1 MGIAAV
7 FAGLFVLMA
16 VLGFVYHL
24 FLLVVAIPFGI
35 VSYALWYHASGR
47 LRDQVSRQSHAER
60 RAQARAREEA
70 TTGGFGAG
78 PREEWTGP
86 RDGFDGARGDGF
98 GSRSRVGAGART
110 TRQRR
115 VRSTSG
121 LSSAE
126 AYDVLGLDPG
136 ADPDRVRRAYRE
148 KVKDVHPDTEEGDE
162 AAFKRVQK
170 AYERLQN
177 GHGR

>member
-16 VLGFVYHL
+16 VLGFVYHP
-24 FLLVVAIPFGI
+24 FTFVVAVPFGI

-47 LRDQVSRQSHAER
+47 LREQVNR
-60 RAQARAREEA
+60 QAREARRDSGRRERE
-70 TTGGFGAG
+70 TGGFGAG

-86 RDGFDGARGDGF
+86 REGF
-98 GSRSRVGAGART
+98 GTGSAGRGAGRRFGAGARNGD
-110 TRQRR
+110 RR
-115 VRSTSG
+115 GRGRVQSTAG
-121 LSSAE
+121 LSDAE

-148 KVKDVHPDTEEGDE
+148 KVKDAHPDTEEGDE
-162 AAFKRVQK
+162 ATFKRVQK

-177 GHGR
+177 GHRR

>member
-1 MGIAAV
+1 MGLAAV
-7 FAGLFVLMA
+7 FAGLAVLMA

-24 FLLVVAIPFGI
+24 FLLVIAIPFGI
-35 VSYALWYHASGR
+35 VSYTLWYHASGR
-47 LRDQVSRQSHAER
+47 LRAQVSRQSHAER

-70 TTGGFGAG
+70 GGFGAG

-86 RDGFDGARGDGF
+86 RDGFRGARGDFDGSGF
-98 GSRSRVGAGART
+98 GAGARSG
-110 TRQRR
+110 RQRYAP
-115 VRSTSG
+115 STSG
-121 LSSAE
+121 LSASE

-148 KVKDVHPDTEEGDE
+148 KVKDVHPDTQEGDE

-177 GHGR
+177 GHSR

>member
-1 MGIAAV
+1 MGLAAV
-7 FAGLFVLMA
+7 FAGLAVLMA

-24 FLLVVAIPFGI
+24 FLLVIAIPFGI
-35 VSYALWYHASGR
+35 VSYTLWYHASGR
-47 LRDQVSRQSHAER
+47 LRAQVSRQSHAER

-70 TTGGFGAG
+70 TGGFGAG

-86 RDGFDGARGDGF
+86 REGFGARGDGF
-98 GSRSRVGAGART
+98 DGRSGFGTGART
-110 TRQRR
+110 SRQRYA
-115 VRSTSG
+115 RSTSD
-121 LSSAE
+121 LSASE

-177 GHGR
+177 GQGR

>member
-1 MGIAAV
+1 MGLAAV
-7 FAGLFVLMA
+7 FAGLAVLMA

-35 VSYALWYHASGR
+35 VSYTLWYHASGR
-47 LRDQVSRQSHAER
+47 LRAQVSRQPYAER

-70 TTGGFGAG
+70 TGGFGAG

-86 RDGFDGARGDGF
+86 REGFGGARGDFGGGAGF
-98 GSRSRVGAGART
+98 GAERRNG
-110 TRQRR
+110 RQRYAP
-115 VRSTSG
+115 STTG
-121 LSSAE
+121 LSASE

-148 KVKDVHPDTEEGDE
+148 KVKDVHPDAETGDE

-177 GHGR
+177 GQGR